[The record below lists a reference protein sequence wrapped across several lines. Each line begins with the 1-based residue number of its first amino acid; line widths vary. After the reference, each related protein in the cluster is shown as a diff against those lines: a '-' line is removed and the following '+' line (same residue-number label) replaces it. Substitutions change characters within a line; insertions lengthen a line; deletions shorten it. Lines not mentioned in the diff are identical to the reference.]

1 MTGLAR
7 ILVTASAA
15 SFPAVFLATTIA
27 AAEGMPPAQ
36 QTALVQKYCAVCH
49 TDRANNG
56 GLSLEHYDA
65 ARVNPPLAAMLLS
78 KLRNGAMG
86 AAGLG
91 IPDPPTRDAWV
102 AATVAQAAGAENWTV
117 IRTERPAS
125 NSSILSASVV
135 REVQPRKA
143 SKDAPIYRL
152 SMTCDDTSRQ
162 GEIQLTWSPE
172 PQTNR
177 TFFVSVDG
185 QTAIAQMLAGQE
197 KMGNGTAG
205 TSGRASAILLT
216 PLPTKS
222 LSITDLFENETVVFP
237 VDALNRRDWQQ
248 LAACFQRS

>member
-1 MTGLAR
+1 MFGLTR
-7 ILVTASAA
+7 ILMKASAA
-15 SFPAVFLATTIA
+15 SVPAVFLATTV
-27 AAEGMPPAQ
+27 AAEGMPPPQ
-36 QTALVQKYCAVCH
+36 QNALVQKYCAVCH

-65 ARVNPPLAAMLLS
+65 ARANPPLAAMLLS

-91 IPDPPTRDAWV
+91 IPDAQTREAWV

-117 IRTERPAS
+117 TRAERPAVS
-125 NSSILSASVV
+125 SSILSASVV
-135 REVQPRKA
+135 REVQPRKLA
-143 SKDAPIYRL
+143 KDAPLYRL

-162 GEIQLTWSPE
+162 GEIQLTWSPD
-172 PQTNR
+172 PQTSR

-185 QTAIAQMLAGQE
+185 QPGIPHTLSGQE

-205 TSGRASAILLT
+205 TSGRASAILHT
-216 PLPTKS
+216 PLPAKS
-222 LSITDLFENETVVFP
+222 LSITDLFQGETVMFP
-237 VDALNRRDWQQ
+237 VDALDRRAWQE